1 MHHDE
6 ACCAKDFRCALR
18 ATVLLLCRGGGRREA
33 RGYAHFCNGETVSNF
48 FFFFFTSAPAAMAR
62 MSQLILSAKVHL

>member
-18 ATVLLLCRGGGRREA
+18 ATVLLLREGGRRREA

-48 FFFFFTSAPAAMAR
+48 FFFCASAAAAMAR
-62 MSQLILSAKVHL
+62 MLQLILSAKVHL